1 MESTFTKNERNFFTP
16 VPGAPQGAC
25 GSEKSAGRYIVKKLW
40 ITADRCCFRWI
51 FIESLAISWQKQYN
65 KTNFESSHRQP
76 GGLIM
81 ASKINKGEI
90 LAKFFDDGEYTA
102 LFADGAVSAA
112 CGYAAGQQAYAVYQN
127 GEAVTVKDV
136 EKNIKVLE
144 MAAQTGCPVVTFY
157 NSVGAKLAEGL
168 DVLTT
173 NAKLNAQI
181 AKVSGV
187 IPQVAVVLGVCG
199 GTSALS
205 AANADVCI
213 MAEGAELFFTAP
225 FTSAAKGDKVA
236 DAGSAAAAAKAGVAS
251 IVAADVAEAAEKA
264 AHIVGLLPAN
274 NLTGPAIFEFEQP
287 TAALAAGAEPAKA
300 AAAVVDKDSTVEL
313 YAGFG
318 KSVYTAF
325 ATVGGNA
332 VGVVAT
338 GKNLCHNCVAKIAR
352 FVRLCDAFSVPV
364 VTVVDTEG
372 FVPSV
377 SDDIAGGIREAAR
390 LAATYADATTAKVT
404 VLAGKA
410 VGPVYTALAA
420 ADLRI
425 AVTGCV
431 VSALE
436 PSAAVSVLYKD
447 EIDASD
453 NIIAAT
459 NAKAAAYTAEVC
471 SAANAV
477 ACGAADMVCDAA
489 NVRSSVVAALELLS
503 TKRAARL
510 PKKHGN
516 MAL

>member
-1 MESTFTKNERNFFTP
+1 
-16 VPGAPQGAC
+16 
-25 GSEKSAGRYIVKKLW
+25 
-40 ITADRCCFRWI
+40 
-51 FIESLAISWQKQYN
+51 
-65 KTNFESSHRQP
+65 
-76 GGLIM
+76 M

-157 NSVGAKLAEGL
+157 NSVGAKLTEGL
-168 DVLTT
+168 DVLTVS
-173 NAKLNAQI
+173 AKLNAQI

-187 IPQVAVVLGVCG
+187 VPQVAVVLGVCG

-251 IVAADVAEAAEKA
+251 IV
-264 AHIVGLLPAN
+264 GLLPAN

-287 TAALAAGAEPAKA
+287 TAVLAAGAEPAKA
-300 AAAVVDKDSTVEL
+300 AAAVIDKDSAVEL

-325 ATVGGNA
+325 ATIGGNA

-338 GKNLCHNCVAKIAR
+338 GKQLCHNCVAKASR

-364 VTVVDTEG
+364 VTIVDTEG

-377 SDDIAGGIREAAR
+377 TDDVAGGIREAAR
-390 LAATYADATTAKVT
+390 LAATYADATTAKVA

-410 VGPVYTALAA
+410 VGPVYTTLAA

-425 AVTGCV
+425 AVTGCT

-459 NAKAAAYTAEVC
+459 KAKAAAYTAEVC
-471 SAANAV
+471 SAASAV
-477 ACGAADMVCDAA
+477 DAGAADMSCDAA
-489 NVRSSVVAALELLS
+489 NVRASVVAALELLS

>member
-1 MESTFTKNERNFFTP
+1 
-16 VPGAPQGAC
+16 
-25 GSEKSAGRYIVKKLW
+25 
-40 ITADRCCFRWI
+40 
-51 FIESLAISWQKQYN
+51 
-65 KTNFESSHRQP
+65 
-76 GGLIM
+76 M
-81 ASKINKGEI
+81 ASKSNKGEI

-127 GEAVTVKDV
+127 GEAVSVKDV

-168 DVLTT
+168 DVLTAS
-173 NAKLNAQI
+173 AKLNATI

-187 IPQVAVVLGVCG
+187 IPQIAVVTGVCG

-205 AANADVCI
+205 AANADVCV
-213 MAEGAELFFTAP
+213 MAEDAELFFTA
-225 FTSAAKGDKVA
+225 
-236 DAGSAAAAAKAGVAS
+236 AGTAEAAAKAGVAA
-251 IVAADVAEAAEKA
+251 IVAANAEEAAEKA

-287 TAALAAGAEPAKA
+287 TSVLSAGAAPEKA
-300 AAAVVDKDSTVEL
+300 AAALIDKDSAVEL

-318 KSVYTAF
+318 KHVYTAF
-325 ATVGGNA
+325 ATIGGNA
-332 VGVVAT
+332 VGIVAT
-338 GKNLCHNCVAKIAR
+338 GETLCHNCVAKASR

-364 VTVVDTEG
+364 LTIVNTNG
-372 FVPSV
+372 FAPSTT
-377 SDDIAGGIREAAR
+377 DDIAGGIREAAR
-390 LAATYADATTAKVT
+390 LAATYADATTAKVA
-404 VLAGKA
+404 LLSGKA
-410 VGPVYTALAA
+410 VGPVYTALAN
-420 ADLRI
+420 ADLKI
-425 AVTGCV
+425 AVNGCT

-436 PSAAVSVLYKD
+436 PNAAVSVLYKA

-459 NAKAAAYTAEVC
+459 NAKAAQYTAEVC

-477 ACGAADMVCDAA
+477 AAGAADMTCDAA
-489 NVRSSVVAALELLS
+489 NARASVVAAFELLS

>member
-1 MESTFTKNERNFFTP
+1 
-16 VPGAPQGAC
+16 
-25 GSEKSAGRYIVKKLW
+25 
-40 ITADRCCFRWI
+40 
-51 FIESLAISWQKQYN
+51 
-65 KTNFESSHRQP
+65 
-76 GGLIM
+76 M

-168 DVLTT
+168 DVLTAS
-173 NAKLNAQI
+173 AKLNAQI

-236 DAGSAAAAAKAGVAS
+236 DAGTAAAAAKAGVAA
-251 IVAADVAEAAEKA
+251 IVAPTAEEAAEKA

-300 AAAVVDKDSTVEL
+300 AAAVVDKDSAVEL
-313 YAGFG
+313 YAGYG
-318 KSVYTAF
+318 KNIVTAL
-325 ATVGGNA
+325 ATINGSA
-332 VGVVAT
+332 VGILAT
-338 GKNLCHNCVAKIAR
+338 EKAALCHKCTAKAAR
-352 FVRLCDAFSVPV
+352 FVRLCDAYSIPV
-364 VTVVDTEG
+364 VTVVNTEG
-372 FVPSV
+372 FGKSEG
-377 SDDIAGGIREAAR
+377 DDQAGGI
-390 LAATYADATTAKVT
+390 
-404 VLAGKA
+404 
-410 VGPVYTALAA
+410 
-420 ADLRI
+420 
-425 AVTGCV
+425 
-431 VSALE
+431 
-436 PSAAVSVLYKD
+436 
-447 EIDASD
+447 
-453 NIIAAT
+453 
-459 NAKAAAYTAEVC
+459 
-471 SAANAV
+471 
-477 ACGAADMVCDAA
+477 
-489 NVRSSVVAALELLS
+489 LS
-503 TKRAARL
+503 L
-510 PKKHGN
+510 IHI
-516 MAL
+516 